1 MMKKKELIACL
12 AKKSGF
18 TKKDTEIMLDC
29 IFDTIGDL
37 VASGEEVQ
45 INGFGAFGAKAR
57 AARKSVDITGLKNDK
72 RTKNMIE
79 VPAAKKAYFRVGS
92 ALRRKI
98 NESAE

>member
-1 MMKKKELIACL
+1 MKKKELIACL

-45 INGFGAFGAKAR
+45 INGFGAFGSKAR